1 MLRRCLSLT
10 CAMSRSLLK
19 STGIVSLM
27 TLVSRLL
34 GFVRDVLQAALF
46 GAGAGMDAFFVAFRI
61 PNLFR
66 RMFAE
71 GAFSQAFV
79 PVLGETREK
88 GTDADVQDLVNV
100 VAGTLGGF
108 LLILTA
114 VAVIGAPALMWLFA
128 PGFAD
133 DAEKF
138 ALGVEMLRW
147 TFPYLLLI
155 SLVAFAGGILNTY
168 GRFAVP
174 AFTPVWLNVCLIA
187 AALWYHPSVLSL
199 AIAVFVAGVVQ
210 LLFQLPALLS
220 IGILPRPRW
229 AWSDP
234 RVKRIIKMMLP
245 IMFGSSIAQIS
256 LMLDSIIASFL
267 PQDGSV
273 SWLWYA
279 DRLMEFPL
287 GVFSIAIATVILPGL
302 SAHFAKRSEEGFS
315 ATIDWAIRMVLVLG
329 LPAALGLFLL
339 AGPLVST
346 LFQHQAFTA
355 EDVRMTAWALNAY
368 AIGFLGFSL
377 VKILVPAYYSRQET
391 RTPVRAGVIALSC
404 AMLLSLSLVGTLLYF
419 GFLAPHA
426 GIALATALGAW
437 INAGILFS
445 GLWRDGIYKPQ
456 PGWGRFSLI
465 LLIGNGAMAAWL
477 LWARGSLVE
486 WTSAH
491 WQTRALDLSVLIA
504 VAVLVYGA
512 AVISAGLRPRDFK
525 AAA

>member
-1 MLRRCLSLT
+1 MSSSLI
-10 CAMSRSLLK
+10 RST
-19 STGIVSLM
+19 SVVSAM
-27 TLVSRLL
+27 TLISRLL

-79 PVLGETREK
+79 PVLTETRQQASEAEVK
-88 GTDADVQDLVNV
+88 ALVDV

-108 LLILTA
+108 LLMLTA
-114 VAVIGAPALMWLFA
+114 VAVLGAPALMWLFA

-133 DAEKF
+133 TPEKF

-155 SLVAFAGGILNTY
+155 SLTAFAGGILNSY

-187 AALWYHPSVLSL
+187 AALMYAPSALSL
-199 AIAVFVAGVVQ
+199 AIAVFVAGIVQ
-210 LLFQLPALLS
+210 LLFQLPSLIALGL
-220 IGILPRPRW
+220 LPRPRW
-229 AWSDP
+229 AWQDP

-245 IMFGSSIAQIS
+245 IMFGSSVAQIS

-267 PQDGSV
+267 PANGSV

-287 GVFSIAIATVILPGL
+287 GVFSIAIATVVLPAL
-302 SAHFAKRSEEGFS
+302 SAQYALRSEQQFS
-315 ATIDWAIRMVLVLG
+315 QTIDWSLRTVLVLG
-329 LPAALGLFLL
+329 LPAALGLLLL

-346 LFQHQAFTA
+346 LFQHGEFTA
-355 EDVRMTAWALNAY
+355 RDVQMTGWALNAY
-368 AIGFLGFSL
+368 ALGFLGFSF
-377 VKILVPAYYSRQET
+377 VKILVPGFYARHET
-391 RTPVRAGVIALSC
+391 STPVRAGITALCIS
-404 AMLLSLSLVGTLLYF
+404 MSLSLTLVGILLWQDF
-419 GFLAPHA
+419 IAPHA

-437 INAGILFS
+437 INATLLLR
-445 GLWRDGIYKPQ
+445 GLWRDGVFRPQ
-456 PGWGRFSLI
+456 PGWRRYAAQLGAAAVTMSAWIIWQRGELQWWMAQHWAERAQQL
-465 LLIGNGAMAAWL
+465 LLIIGGA
-477 LWARGSLVE
+477 
-486 WTSAH
+486 
-491 WQTRALDLSVLIA
+491 VLIYF
-504 VAVLVYGA
+504 AVLLLM
-512 AVISAGLRPRDFK
+512 GLRPRHFRLS
-525 AAA
+525 